1 MSQLVTYNSLVG
13 YELEKKRLEQGME
26 QGELA
31 RLCGISQPV
40 LSRLE
45 RGKAGISVD
54 QLFVI
59 CNQLG
64 VKPSALLAEV
74 DRAVDAIRE
83 EESVDVKTTKEASES
98 NTGSLLTG
106 AAIGAVLTLLLSRK

>member
-1 MSQLVTYNSLVG
+1 MTQLVTYNSLVG
-13 YELEKKRLEQGME
+13 YEIEKRRLAKGME

-31 RLCGISQPV
+31 RRCGISQPV

-45 RGKAGISVD
+45 KGKAGIGVD

-64 VKPSALLAEV
+64 VKPSALMSEV
-74 DRAVDAIRE
+74 DKAVDAIRGE
-83 EESVDVKTTKEASES
+83 EAVDVKTMKEASES
-98 NTGSLLTG
+98 KAGVLLTG